1 MEEFTI
7 TLDKL
12 KKGVERKKELDILAA
27 SGQVEVNELHNLRR
41 IAINLMKDE
50 KLLELITGK
59 EGIYILKF

>member
-41 IAINLMKDE
+41 IGINLMKDE